1 MMFTFLNVYAT
12 GQSEDSSYVS
22 RLSVIW
28 VSNGLEPR
36 CLMKSRLEKS
46 SQRLFCPLCSFFS
59 VRSSDCRLLLFAVLD
74 PDEQEVVVEVPRVVQ
89 NPPKPVMTTR
99 PTAVKATG
107 IVVWVFLNSFSTVS
121 FFRIKLCLYTVF

>member
-1 MMFTFLNVYAT
+1 
-12 GQSEDSSYVS
+12 
-22 RLSVIW
+22 
-28 VSNGLEPR
+28 
-36 CLMKSRLEKS
+36 MKSRLEKS
-46 SQRLFCPLCSFFS
+46 SQRLFCHLCSFFS

-107 IVVWVFLNSFSTVS
+107 IVVVF
-121 FFRIKLCLYTVF
+121 FFFIPFLQYLSLGSNCVCIWCFDECFNVANLYSH